1 MRHGKKL
8 NHLSR
13 QSGHRK
19 SMLANMACSL
29 IEHKRINTTVAKA
42 KALKQFV
49 EPLITK
55 SKEDTTHNRRIC
67 FAYLRSKY
75 AVTDLFRDVAAKVG
89 DRPGGYT
96 RIIKMGN
103 RLGDNAD
110 MAMIELVDF
119 NELYN
124 GGKKEEK
131 KGRTRRAKKSSAAEK
146 TVVAETATPSPIVEE
161 MTPIVD
167 DEATEVVTNQSEQL
181 ENTSEVV
188 EDSNES
194 EQAEQAEQVPV
205 AEVDETV
212 AEETTPIV
220 DDEATEV
227 VTNQSEQLED
237 TSEVV
242 EDSNESEQAE
252 QVPVAEVDETVAD
265 ETPDTPAADEESKE
279 EEA

>member
-167 DEATEVVTNQSEQL
+167 DEAIEVVTNQSEQL
-181 ENTSEVV
+181 EN
-188 EDSNES
+188 
-194 EQAEQAEQVPV
+194 
-205 AEVDETV
+205 
-212 AEETTPIV
+212 
-220 DDEATEV
+220 
-227 VTNQSEQLED
+227 

>member
-1 MRHGKKL
+1 MRHGKKF

-13 QSGHRK
+13 QTGHRK
-19 SMLANMACSL
+19 AMLANMACSL

-67 FAYLRSKY
+67 FSYLRSKY

-96 RIIKMGN
+96 RIIKVGN

-131 KGRTRRAKKSSAAEK
+131 KAKSRRGGKAKGATTAPAAAPK
-146 TVVAETATPSPIVEE
+146 AEAPIVEK
-161 MTPIVD
+161 PKA
-167 DEATEVVTNQSEQL
+167 EAP
-181 ENTSEVV
+181 VV
-188 EDSNES
+188 ES
-194 EQAEQAEQVPV
+194 ETVETPVVDAPV
-205 AEVDETV
+205 AEVET
-212 AEETTPIV
+212 
-220 DDEATEV
+220 
-227 VTNQSEQLED
+227 
-237 TSEVV
+237 
-242 EDSNESEQAE
+242 
-252 QVPVAEVDETVAD
+252 PVAEVEEAPVVEAPEVTPEA
-265 ETPDTPAADEESKE
+265 ETPKTPAAEDNTEEKAE
-279 EEA
+279 